1 MTENELSIPK
11 TCRYCSFGNT
21 TNPQTIWFTLH
32 GYGQLAKYFIKNF
45 ESLNPE
51 ENLVIAPEGFHR
63 FYLDGMKGRVGASWM
78 TSEDRLTDISDYVNY
93 LDLLHDTVVQKLK
106 KDNHRLIVLGF
117 SQGVATASR
126 WMALGNTKPD
136 AAVFWAGSFPPDLKP
151 AESKRWFSDIPTWC
165 VIGDSDKYISD
176 ENIESAKKHFDSL
189 GISPKWLRY
198 KGGHKIPEDAFE
210 ELSGMVS
217 GVHLD

>member
-1 MTENELSIPK
+1 MTENKLSIPQ
-11 TCRYCSFGNT
+11 TCRYCTYGNT
-21 TNPQTIWFTLH
+21 TNPQSIWFTLH

-78 TSEDRLTDISDYVNY
+78 TSEDRLTDISDYVHY
-93 LDLLHDTVVQKLK
+93 LDLLYNQVTEKMTGG
-106 KDNHRLIVLGF
+106 NHRLIVLGF

-136 AAVFWAGSFPPDLKP
+136 AAVFWAGSFPPDLLP
-151 AESKRWFSDIPTWC
+151 TDSKRWFNDIPTWS
-165 VIGDSDKYISD
+165 VVGDEDEYISE
-176 ENIESAKKHFDSL
+176 ENIKRAKKHFESL
-189 GISPKWLRY
+189 GFNPEWVRY
-198 KGGHKIPEDAFE
+198 KGGHKIPKDAFSNISRE
-210 ELSGMVS
+210 IKVFFN
-217 GVHLD
+217 

>member
-1 MTENELSIPK
+1 MTENILSIPK
-11 TCRYCSFGNT
+11 TCRYCTYGNT

-51 ENLVIAPEGFHR
+51 ENLVVAPEGFHR

-93 LDLLHDTVVQKLK
+93 LDMLHTEIRGNLK
-106 KDNHRLIVLGF
+106 NQNHRLIVLGF

-136 AAVFWAGSFPPDLKP
+136 AAIFWAGSFPPDLLP
-151 AESKRWFSDIPTWC
+151 ADSKRWFDDIPTWC
-165 VIGDSDKYISD
+165 VVGDEDEYISE
-176 ENIESAKKHFDSL
+176 ENLERAKEHLDKL
-189 GISPKWLRY
+189 GIQPEWHRY
-198 KGGHKIPEDAFE
+198 RGGHKIPVDAFNDLAGL
-210 ELSGMVS
+210 LSKS
-217 GVHLD
+217 F